1 MSKPMETPRGAAG
14 VVALFSASED
24 VVELVKGL
32 LTDSGDAQS
41 LVCCPFDDLKKR
53 TVNFEKYMEEYN
65 PEVAIFDISQPYEE
79 NWGFFATMRDS
90 QTMQGRGLV
99 IITSNKYQLDVALNG
114 DSSALEFVGQ
124 SVDRNLIQAAIERE
138 TTKTRR
144 GRDGHCSEADFLP
157 HNPDSPPSRQVVA
170 LFNSNQDTVELVARM
185 LNVVG
190 HFCLDTCHF
199 ADLKTGNVDFS
210 AYLTTHNP
218 TVVIIDISPP
228 YDENWA
234 FFKTMRDSK
243 AMEGRGVV
251 LTTTNKMR
259 LDEFVRKDST
269 AIEIVGKPYDF
280 KSIVKAIEAAVR
292 RPPEVAA

>member
-1 MSKPMETPRGAAG
+1 MSKSTETPRRVAG

-24 VVELVKGL
+24 AVDLVKSL
-32 LTDSGDAQS
+32 LADSGDAQS
-41 LVCCPFDDLKKR
+41 LVCCPFADLKMR

-99 IITSNKYQLDVALNG
+99 IITCNKFQLDVALNA
-114 DSSALEFVGQ
+114 DSYALEFVGQ

-138 TTKTRR
+138 TTKARR
-144 GRDGHCSEADFLP
+144 SRDGHCSEAEFLP
-157 HNPDSPPSRQVVA
+157 QNPEAPPSRQVVA
-170 LFNSNQDTVELVARM
+170 LFNSNHDTVELVARM
-185 LNVVG
+185 LNTAG

-199 ADLKTGNVDFS
+199 SDLRAGNVDFN

-218 TVVIIDISPP
+218 TVVIFDISPP
-228 YDENWA
+228 YDENWE
-234 FFKTMRDSK
+234 FFTTMRDSK
-243 AMEGRGVV
+243 AMEGRGIV

-280 KSIVKAIEAAVR
+280 KSIVKAIEAAAR